1 MKNWKTKTAA
11 GLMLAALVGTGWSM
25 QALAEGS
32 AFGKAI
38 DDGYFWYK
46 DRPAAKPKPKS
57 KEESKPE
64 AVPAPKPYEKQEA
77 PKTEKKAEFGSAT
90 WIRDKQKELL
100 ELAISNPTEENVRAY
115 LYVNRLMLDKADE
128 FARMSKKVTDADP
141 MLSESVRVPISALAR
156 QQVLWQIDQAKEGII
171 KDLSRK
177 AGIWMFFDSS
187 CAFCQSQYQVT
198 KMLEKKYNMQVR
210 YISTDGGVIN
220 GMKPAQIRYDRGGQR
235 ARSIGI
241 QLTPATILVA
251 PPDRVAVVAHG
262 AMSMSELEQKIV
274 TAAIDMN
281 LADPNLTNIAKLN
294 ERGMISS
301 KDLNASKTKLK
312 DPDNMDEVVKMLN
325 RIIKNKM

>member
-57 KEESKPE
+57 KEEPKPE

-141 MLSESVRVPISALAR
+141 MLSESVRVPISALSR

-235 ARSIGI
+235 ARSMGI

-301 KDLNASKTKLK
+301 KDLNAAKTKLE

-325 RIIKNKM
+325 GIIKNKM